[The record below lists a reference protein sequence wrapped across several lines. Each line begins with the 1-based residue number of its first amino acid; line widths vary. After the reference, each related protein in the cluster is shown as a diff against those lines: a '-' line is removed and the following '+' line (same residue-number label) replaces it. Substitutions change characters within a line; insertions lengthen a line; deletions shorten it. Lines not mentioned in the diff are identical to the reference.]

1 MGKNM
6 DDLFEQPSRKDR
18 KNSRQPHL
26 YRKLFLLV
34 FAIALLWQGLIFVDV
49 RLNSYYQELRDSFK
63 VILTIPSAG
72 NNEQLSQLGDSLNQK
87 TDIQT
92 VQLFSP
98 QDALEIIRR
107 QNPQLAESLLLMGKE
122 RMPAYFELTLSPQAI
137 NNIRPFVDNLAAEY
151 DNLVPHYNEEHAR
164 LVFYTGICSK
174 VLHLVFVLALLV
186 FLTFMFLVE
195 ATPVSVAHSWGGALS
210 GMLAPLLAWVVFAG
224 LLYPTGF
231 LAQAVSHFTSWGR
244 ELLLL
249 VFCGLLGWTL
259 SKWQKF

>member
-1 MGKNM
+1 M
-6 DDLFEQPSRKDR
+6 DDLFEEPRRKD
-18 KNSRQPHL
+18 KKIPQQPHL

-49 RLNSYYQELRDSFK
+49 RLSSYYQELRDSFK
-63 VILTIPSAG
+63 VILTISSAE

-92 VQLFSP
+92 VKLFSP
-98 QDALEIIRR
+98 KDALDIVRQ
-107 QNPQLAESLLLMGKE
+107 QNPQLVESLLLMGKE

-151 DNLVPHYNEEHAR
+151 ENLVPHYNEEHAA
-164 LVFYTGICSK
+164 LVLYTGICSK
-174 VLHLVFVLALLV
+174 VLHLVFVLSLLV

-195 ATPVSVAHSWGGALS
+195 ATPVSGTHSWGGVLS
-210 GMLAPLLAWVVFAG
+210 GILAALLACVVFAG

-231 LAQAVSHFTSWGR
+231 LAQAVSHFTSLGR
-244 ELLLL
+244 ELLLI